1 MKHLRKFN
9 EAVELDEYELESFT
23 ENNLA
28 FIIDDGFIFNIRTS
42 RVYGPTKCSVTIH
55 NGHDKK
61 GYHIPFKFEKIKYDI
76 IQFIELLDTTFLIEK
91 DRRLGTSIN
100 VFNTNTDSFDNKFY
114 VKEYTIQE
122 FLDEDTEF
130 SEVVSSI
137 EFVVIGKK

>member
-1 MKHLRKFN
+1 
-9 EAVELDEYELESFT
+9 
-23 ENNLA
+23 
-28 FIIDDGFIFNIRTS
+28 
-42 RVYGPTKCSVTIH
+42 
-55 NGHDKK
+55 
-61 GYHIPFKFEKIKYDI
+61 
-76 IQFIELLDTTFLIEK
+76 LLDTIFFNR